1 MDTKIIGQGYNLK
14 ADTSLAK
21 ELIEQ
26 FNSERYDSFTC
37 LVAFASY
44 GGISALTPYIKKE
57 KSRGVKV
64 KVILGIDQKGTSK
77 EALEEVLSWGVES
90 KIYHSSSVNI
100 FHPKIYL
107 FENTDIFTLIV
118 GSNNLTTMGLVK
130 NIECSLLIKD
140 TKGEH
145 TVHSDFYVYW
155 KSILD
160 GVYVNLKT
168 ITQELID
175 RLYDDNLIPAESYR
189 AEKYDNGRDYNLNI
203 NDSNRIIFND
213 VKIQRNPEGFV
224 PKRRQINAK
233 RITQTKIDSDQSQS
247 AITVIEES
255 LLINSEEVLIAEIG
269 GGPRWKQ
276 VNFPVGIFENFFGA
290 ERGNNSYNIEL
301 INIAHDGSLGEVE
314 VRQAVSVRSHNYRFE
329 LHCAETDGTYPG
341 NNKRPIGL
349 FVKID
354 NGQFLYQVLHHKH
367 SAYDKIKK
375 YLYAESSVRRQNE
388 LRRLIVHVEA
398 LHALYPEL
406 LT

>member
-1 MDTKIIGQGYNLK
+1 MDTKIIGQGYNLDI
-14 ADTSLAK
+14 DTSVAK

-26 FNSERYDSFTC
+26 FNSKRYDSFTC

-44 GGISALTPYIKKE
+44 GGISALTPYILAEKK
-57 KSRGVKV
+57 RGVKV

-77 EALEEVLSWGVES
+77 EALEEVLSWGVEA
-90 KIYHSSSVNI
+90 KIYHTQSVNI

-145 TVHSDFYVYW
+145 TVHNDFYVYW

-160 GVYVNLKT
+160 GVDVNLLP

-175 RLYDDNLIPAESYR
+175 NLYAEKLIPTESER
-189 AEKYDNGRDYNLNI
+189 TDKYDNGRDCTTNTTTRRHI
-203 NDSNRIIFND
+203 SFNGA
-213 VKIQRNPEGFV
+213 KLQRNPEGFI
-224 PKRRQINAK
+224 PKRRQVKAK
-233 RITQTKIDSDQSQS
+233 RVTKTKNTSNPSQPI
-247 AITVIEES
+247 ITVSEES
-255 LLINSEEVLIAEIG
+255 LLVNGEEVLIAEIG

-276 VNFPVGIFENFFGA
+276 VNFPVEIFENFFGA

-301 INIAHDGSLGEVE
+301 MNIAQDGSLGGVE
-314 VRQAVSVRSHNYRFE
+314 TRQAVSVRSHNYRFE
-329 LHCAETDGTYPG
+329 IHCAETEGAYPG

-349 FVKID
+349 FIKID
-354 NGQFLYQVLHHKH
+354 NDQFLYQVLLHDHP
-367 SAYDKIKK
+367 AYKKIKK
-375 YLYAESSVRRQNE
+375 YLYAESSVRRQDE
-388 LRRLIVHVEA
+388 LRRHIVHIEA
-398 LHALYPEL
+398 IHALYPEL
-406 LT
+406 VI